1 MSTRFIGTRGEDFAV
16 AYLVRRGYVILERN
30 WRYAHKEVDIIA
42 KEGEYLV
49 FLEVKTRKKEEYLDP
64 LLVFSRK
71 QQKNIIECAY
81 QYVDLFNQGE
91 CPVRFDLLC
100 IVSATGAVEH
110 WEDVIRVS

>member
-1 MSTRFIGTRGEDFAV
+1 MSTKLLGTRGEDYAV
-16 AYLVRRGYVILERN
+16 AHLVRRGYSILERN

-49 FLEVKTRKKEEYLDP
+49 FLEVKTRRREEYLDP
-64 LLVFSRK
+64 LCVFSKK

-81 QYVDLFNQGE
+81 QYIDLVDQGE

-100 IVSATGAVEH
+100 VVAATGIVEH
-110 WEDVIRVS
+110 WEDVIRVP